1 MRRPPR
7 LPCVRGFERPEK
19 CPVDISQRE
28 RAGRPPLVPP
38 QGAGEVLV
46 VLSRVGAGRGPSAAK
61 AKIRRIF
68 GFAKGETDFDNPLDW
83 QNHLGAPT
91 GK

>member
-1 MRRPPR
+1 MRGAGPLPRPR
-7 LPCVRGFERPEK
+7 EGERCPEK

-46 VLSRVGAGRGPSAAK
+46 VLRMGGRGARTF
-61 AKIRRIF
+61 RR
-68 GFAKGETDFDNPLDW
+68 
-83 QNHLGAPT
+83 
-91 GK
+91 